1 MLGSATTT
9 IVMSTI
15 IMNVPRHTA
24 SSVQFLCGVRVGVFM
39 PSTYHNIL

>member
-15 IMNVPRHTA
+15 NMNVPRQTA
-24 SSVQFLCGVRVGVFM
+24 SSVQFLCGFSWLMRAA
-39 PSTYHNIL
+39 YHKDL